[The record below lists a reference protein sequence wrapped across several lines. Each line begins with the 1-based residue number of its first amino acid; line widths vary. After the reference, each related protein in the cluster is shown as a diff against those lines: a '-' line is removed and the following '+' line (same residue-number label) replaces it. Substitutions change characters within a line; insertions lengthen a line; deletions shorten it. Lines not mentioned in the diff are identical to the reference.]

1 MDEYIANSIELRK
14 KAIFDYYD
22 VKNKNILEKVDDLF
36 FRINE
41 LGISSSDVN
50 DFENKFANSELNT
63 EYINL
68 ITEVAT
74 TCKLKKEYKDGMKKE
89 DIKEYAKE
97 SIKSDAKHYAEEAYR
112 DTRSVVDR
120 SFGITEKIRRTPIL
134 GTVWEIDNQ
143 TNIIGNFKD
152 KIKSKRKLKKELEK
166 EIELANNE
174 ETEDN

>member
-1 MDEYIANSIELRK
+1 
-14 KAIFDYYD
+14 
-22 VKNKNILEKVDDLF
+22 
-36 FRINE
+36 
-41 LGISSSDVN
+41 
-50 DFENKFANSELNT
+50 
-63 EYINL
+63 
-68 ITEVAT
+68 
-74 TCKLKKEYKDGMKKE
+74 MKKE

-166 EIELANNE
+166 EIELELEKELANNE